1 MMIHVRDGKGKKDR
15 FVPLSVKVLEVL
27 RSYFKAYKPQK
38 YLFEGQRGQPY
49 STRSAQEIMAA
60 AKKLAGIRKP
70 GSTHMLR
77 HSFATHHLENGT
89 DIRYIQAML
98 GHNNYTIHSRGG
110 KNNCKN
116 TEPYRPF
123 TVMII
128 SALLK

>member
-1 MMIHVRDGKGKKDR
+1 MMIHIRDGKGKKDR

-27 RSYFKAYKPQK
+27 RDYFRLYKPQK
-38 YLFEGQRGQPY
+38 YLFEGQPGKPY
-49 STRSAQEIMAA
+49 SARSAQEIMAT

-98 GHNNYTIHSRGG
+98 GHNNIQTTMRYTHVAVKTIAKIQSPLDR
-110 KNNCKN
+110 
-116 TEPYRPF
+116 
-123 TVMII
+123 
-128 SALLK
+128 LQL

>member
-27 RSYFKAYKPQK
+27 RNYFKVYKPQK

-98 GHNNYTIHSRGG
+98 GHNNIQTTIRYTHVAVKTIAKIQSPIDR
-110 KNNCKN
+110 
-116 TEPYRPF
+116 
-123 TVMII
+123 
-128 SALLK
+128 LQL

>member
-1 MMIHVRDGKGKKDR
+1 MIHVRDGKGKKDR

-98 GHNNYTIHSRGG
+98 GHNNIQTTIRYTHVAVKTIAKIQSPIDR
-110 KNNCKN
+110 
-116 TEPYRPF
+116 
-123 TVMII
+123 
-128 SALLK
+128 LQL